1 MFLRPRARAHL
12 KALAAFLGVLG
23 LALWVAAASLHTR
36 PLAARDVAVGH
47 VEGRSLGIVGG
58 GVAVA
63 AGIALFAISA

>member
-1 MFLRPRARAHL
+1 MFLRQRARARL

-23 LALWVAAASLHTR
+23 LALWVAAATLHMT
-36 PLAARDVAVGH
+36 PPAARDVAVGH
-47 VEGRSLGIVGG
+47 VEGRSLGIVSG

>member
-1 MFLRPRARAHL
+1 MFLRQRARSRL

-23 LALWVAAASLHTR
+23 LALWVVAATLHTT
-36 PLAARDVAVGH
+36 PPAARDVAVGH